1 MIEKLHLEAF
11 KCFEKES
18 LEFRNLTILTGTN
31 GSGKSS
37 VIQAILQIA
46 LNASEE
52 YSSPLLKYL
61 GFISNFDEIVNFNM
75 DVNEYRLGIDYF
87 GSNMNFSFTQFYR
100 ELTFDE
106 DITEKISYSKGNLV
120 FLSADRIGPQDTYE
134 KNINPLDKFGIYGE
148 YAISFLE
155 KARREKYQ
163 VIDELV
169 QGERKFLDSQVN
181 YWLNNILETEIKTE
195 EIDGTNQIKASFK
208 NGNAFVRPKNIGSG
222 ISYLTSILIVCL
234 SAKKEQII
242 IIENP
247 EIHLHPKAQSKLGE
261 FFAFVASKGIQIII
275 ETHNDHLINRLR
287 YEVYKQRLGR
297 DEVIIHYK
305 EKNVP
310 FEQIEIGEDGKFR
323 DKNGENSFPKGFYDA
338 TLKEIYQINRGK

>member
-11 KCFEKES
+11 KSFEKER

-37 VIQAILQIA
+37 VIQAILQLSLY
-46 LNASEE
+46 LNKDFA
-52 YSSPLLKYL
+52 SPLVKYL
-61 GFISNFDEIVNFNM
+61 GFISNFDEAVNFDM
-75 DVNEYRLGIDYF
+75 DVNEYKLGLDAFSSHIE
-87 GSNMNFSFTQFYR
+87 FSFDR
-100 ELTFDE
+100 RDGGWSSWGEIE
-106 DITEKISYSKGNLV
+106 EKISYSKGNLV

-169 QGERKFLDSQVN
+169 QGDRKFLDSQVN
-181 YWLNNILETEIKTE
+181 YWLDNILETEIKTE

-222 ISYLTSILIVCL
+222 ISYLASILIVCL

-287 YEVYKQRLGR
+287 YEVYKGKLNT

-310 FEQIEIGEDGKFR
+310 FEQIEIGKDGKFS

-338 TLKEIYQINRGK
+338 TLQEIYQINRGK